1 MAEEH
6 LYKASLSKAM
16 ALCSRR
22 EYCPEDIR
30 LKLQSWGVSEAD
42 AGRVIDI
49 LIKEN
54 FLNENRYSQA
64 FVKDKFNYN
73 KWGKVK
79 IAANL
84 KMKKIPAGIV
94 RSALECIDDELYR
107 RTLNDLIVAHRH
119 RVKAKN
125 LYDLKGKLLR
135 YGLSKGFE
143 SELLYS
149 IISSIGKTDGKPVDV
164 TGSSGESEDIDHERH
179 ESNQEEN

>member
-42 AGRVIDI
+42 ACRVIGI

-54 FLNENRYSQA
+54 FLNENRYAEA

-79 IAANL
+79 ITANL
-84 KMKKIPAGIV
+84 KLKKLPAGII
-94 RSALECIDDELYR
+94 RSALGCIDDDIYR
-107 RTLNDLIVAHRH
+107 KTLSDLIVSHR
-119 RVKAKN
+119 RRIKAKN
-125 LYDLKGKLLR
+125 QYDLKGKLLR

-143 SELLYS
+143 SSLLYELLN
-149 IISSIGKTDGKPVDV
+149 
-164 TGSSGESEDIDHERH
+164 EM
-179 ESNQEEN
+179 

>member
-6 LYKASLSKAM
+6 LYKASLAKAM

-30 LKLQSWGVSEAD
+30 LKLQSWGVSETD
-42 AGRVIDI
+42 AGRVIGI
-49 LIKEN
+49 LVKEN
-54 FLNENRYSQA
+54 FLNENRYAEA

-79 IAANL
+79 IATNL
-84 KMKKIPAGIV
+84 KIKKIPAGIV

-107 RTLNDLIVAHRH
+107 RTLNDLIISHQRS
-119 RVKAKN
+119 VKAKN

-143 SELLYS
+143 SQLLYD
-149 IISSIGKTDGKPVDV
+149 II
-164 TGSSGESEDIDHERH
+164 TGIV
-179 ESNQEEN
+179 

>member
-1 MAEEH
+1 MAEEN

-30 LKLQSWGVSEAD
+30 LKLESWGVSEDD
-42 AGRVIDI
+42 AGRVIGI

-54 FLNENRYSQA
+54 FLNENRYAEA

-79 IAANL
+79 IAAHL
-84 KMKKIPAGIV
+84 KMKQIPTGIV
-94 RSALECIDDELYR
+94 RSALGSIDDELYR
-107 RTLNDLIVAHRH
+107 RTLGDLIVSHR
-119 RVKAKN
+119 RSVKSKN
-125 LYDLKGKLLR
+125 QYDLKGKLLR

-143 SELLYS
+143 SQLLYD
-149 IISSIGKTDGKPVDV
+149 IITRIV
-164 TGSSGESEDIDHERH
+164 
-179 ESNQEEN
+179 